1 MLPTEINY
9 QMSRKGKHRRF
20 GDLERAYTRLQ
31 QEISRACLVLQRLS
45 TCLEASG
52 DENPD
57 DCTQVTTLQCLLQ
70 APAVIERSKLYETIF
85 GNQKKDSLKAL
96 RIA

>member
-1 MLPTEINY
+1 MERQTKTIW
-9 QMSRKGKHRRF
+9 RF
-20 GDLERAYTRLQ
+20 GASLQVYTIAARNLHSMLCTAAFVDLLGSIWGRE
-31 QEISRACLVLQRLS
+31 
-45 TCLEASG
+45 
-52 DENPD
+52 PD

-85 GNQKKDSLKAL
+85 GNQKKDSVKAL